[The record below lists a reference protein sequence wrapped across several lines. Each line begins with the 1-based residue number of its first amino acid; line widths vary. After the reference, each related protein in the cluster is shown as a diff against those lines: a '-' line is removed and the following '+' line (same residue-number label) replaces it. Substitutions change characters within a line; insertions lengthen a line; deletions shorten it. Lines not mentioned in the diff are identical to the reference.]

1 LYSTEGIG
9 IIMNMKKSSK
19 KPKSIMAIK
28 EQRAAYVFLIP
39 AFLGL
44 SLITYLPLVAALFV
58 GFTDLTVFMIVRG
71 DTPNFVG
78 LENFIK
84 IFVDPSIDFWNSIRV
99 TVYFALFAVV
109 SSIVYSMIIA
119 LLLNRRMPGRAF
131 FRAVFYVP
139 YILPAAA
146 TIISWFFLLR
156 YEGGLVNYILVNL
169 GFERSHFLSSAET
182 VIPSLVMIAVWACVN
197 LIVIFLAGL
206 QNVPRTYMEAAE
218 VDGANFWQ
226 RFWHITI
233 PCMTP
238 IIFFNM
244 LMSLVVNLQIVVP
257 ALAVTSGGPGKSSMF
272 MAYLLYHFGPRTGQY
287 ATASAI
293 SFVFFLIAA
302 LLAAILFITSKNW
315 IFYEG
320 GDDK

>member
-1 LYSTEGIG
+1 MEELKPTGKI
-9 IIMNMKKSSK
+9 KSR
-19 KPKSIMAIK
+19 IALK

-44 SLITYLPLVAALFV
+44 SLITYIPLLAAFVV
-58 GFTDLTVFMIVRG
+58 GFTDLRVGHIVRG
-71 DTPNFVG
+71 EMPQFVG
-78 LENFIK
+78 FENYMR
-84 IFVDPSIDFWNSIRV
+84 IFTDPSIEFLNSVIV

-109 SSIVYSMIIA
+109 SSIIYSMIIA
-119 LLLNRRMPGRAF
+119 LLLNRRMPGRTF
-131 FRAVFYVP
+131 FRAIFYVP
-139 YILPAAA
+139 YILPSAAV
-146 TIISWFFLLR
+146 IISWSFLLR
-156 YEGGLVNYILVNL
+156 YDGGLVNYILVNL
-169 GFERSHFLSSAET
+169 GFDKVHFLSSVET
-182 VIPSLVMIAVWACVN
+182 VIPSLVMIAVWSCGN

-206 QNVPRTYMEAAE
+206 QNVPRIYIEAAE

-226 RFWHITI
+226 RFWNITI

-257 ALAVTSGGPGKSSMF
+257 ALAVTRGGPGKSSMF
-272 MAYLLYHFGPRTGQY
+272 MTYLMYHFGPRSGQY

-302 LLAAILFITSKNW
+302 ILAAILFITSKNW

>member
-1 LYSTEGIG
+1 
-9 IIMNMKKSSK
+9 MKTRLKSKIS
-19 KPKSIMAIK
+19 IK
-28 EQRAAYVFLIP
+28 EQRAAYIFLIP

-44 SLITYLPLVAALFV
+44 SLITYIPLLAAFVV
-58 GFTDLTVFMIVRG
+58 GFTDLRIGHLVRG
-71 DTPNFVG
+71 EMPSFVG
-78 LENFIK
+78 FDNFIR
-84 IFVDPSIDFWNSIRV
+84 IFTDPSIDFLNSIIV
-99 TVYFALFAVV
+99 TAYFALFAVA
-109 SSIVYSMIIA
+109 SSIVYSLLIA
-119 LLLNRRMPGRAF
+119 VLLNRRIPGRTF
-131 FRAVFYVP
+131 FRAIFYVP
-139 YILPAAA
+139 YILPSAAVV
-146 TIISWFFLLR
+146 ISWSFLFR
-156 YEGGLVNYILVNL
+156 YDGGIVNYILVNL
-169 GFERSHFLSSAET
+169 GFDKSHFLSSAET
-182 VIPSLVMIAVWACVN
+182 VIPSLVMVAVWACGN

-206 QNVPRTYMEAAE
+206 QNVPRIYMEAAE

-226 RFWHITI
+226 RFWKITI

-272 MAYLLYHFGPRTGQY
+272 MTYLMYHFGPKSGQY

-293 SFVFFLIAA
+293 AFVFFLIAA
-302 LLAAILFITSKNW
+302 LLAAILFLTSKSW

>member
-1 LYSTEGIG
+1 
-9 IIMNMKKSSK
+9 MKTKLKSK
-19 KPKSIMAIK
+19 IAIK
-28 EQRAAYVFLIP
+28 EQRAAYIFLIP

-44 SLITYLPLVAALFV
+44 SFITYIPLLAAFVV
-58 GFTDLTVFMIVRG
+58 GFTDLRVGHLVRG
-71 DTPNFVG
+71 EMPSFVG
-78 LENFIK
+78 FDNFIR
-84 IFVDPSIDFWNSIRV
+84 IFTDPGIDFLNSIIV
-99 TVYFALFAVV
+99 TAYFALFAVA
-109 SSIVYSMIIA
+109 SSIVYSLLIA
-119 LLLNRRMPGRAF
+119 VLLNRRIPGRTF
-131 FRAVFYVP
+131 FRAIFYVP
-139 YILPAAA
+139 YILPSAAV
-146 TIISWFFLLR
+146 IISWSFLFR
-156 YEGGLVNYILVNL
+156 YDGGVVNYLLVNL
-169 GFERSHFLSSAET
+169 GFDKSHFLSSAET
-182 VIPSLVMIAVWACVN
+182 VIPSLVLVAIWSCGN

-206 QNVPRTYMEAAE
+206 QNVPRIYMEAAE

-226 RFWHITI
+226 RFWKITI

-272 MAYLLYHFGPRTGQY
+272 MTYLMYHFGPKSGQY

-293 SFVFFLIAA
+293 AFVFFLIAA
-302 LLAAILFITSKNW
+302 LLAAILFLTSKSW